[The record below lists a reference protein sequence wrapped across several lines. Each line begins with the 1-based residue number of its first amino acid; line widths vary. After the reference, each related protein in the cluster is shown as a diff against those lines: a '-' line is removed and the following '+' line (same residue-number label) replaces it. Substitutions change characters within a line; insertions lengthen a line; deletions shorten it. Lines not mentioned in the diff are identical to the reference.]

1 LARADHDA
9 SSPETDEEVGYH
21 SAEDVVS
28 LEAVKDR
35 LMAMA
40 KKENPALHHSL
51 VAAELIGRAPD
62 SLHFAA
68 SSPFHVKRL
77 EDRVD
82 DLADLAR
89 QFFGKPMKL
98 KFSQSES
105 SSDRA
110 TRAPSSLEA
119 REAERKLKHAA
130 LNHPAVNLALR
141 ELQGEII
148 EIRPVAGAGGES
160 R

>member
-1 LARADHDA
+1 M
-9 SSPETDEEVGYH
+9 
-21 SAEDVVS
+21 
-28 LEAVKDR
+28 DR

-40 KKENPALHHSL
+40 KKENPSLHHSL
-51 VAAELIGRAPD
+51 TAAKLVSRGPD

-98 KFSQSES
+98 KFSQSKS
-105 SSDRA
+105 TDDRA
-110 TRAPSSLEA
+110 ERARPSSLET
-119 REAERKLKHAA
+119 RETERKLKHAA

-141 ELQGEII
+141 ELRGEII
-148 EIRPVAGAGGES
+148 EIRSVAGATGEPT
-160 R
+160 